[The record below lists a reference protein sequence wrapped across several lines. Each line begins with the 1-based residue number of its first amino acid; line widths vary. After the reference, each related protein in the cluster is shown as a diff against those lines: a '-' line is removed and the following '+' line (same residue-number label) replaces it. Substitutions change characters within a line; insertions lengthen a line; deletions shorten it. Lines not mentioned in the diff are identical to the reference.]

1 MVRNWGKDFSFEN
14 VLENLRE
21 SLSKL
26 EGIGIKVHERSRY
39 ERIVSEFERALVA
52 KSGRARPEDLDWNL
66 LAEGLCDARELRVI
80 LASKHVLDQ
89 CWLELQ
95 QITKGTDYPWKDL
108 DTGPRDL
115 QFQLFTTA
123 VIAHSGFEVSLK
135 EPDVVFVYKDHEY
148 SVAAKRVKSLKNLE
162 KRVREAKNQIIGS
175 NHYGFVALG
184 LSQIARQNTGALLV
198 EKPDVLWEAGEKIT
212 NGLMQT
218 ELKAVLKKTQHPA
231 VIGCLV
237 SIMIPSFIANS
248 FSIGFTSNFRS
259 IYFAPLGHACFD
271 TCEEICKQIHDPENI

>member
-1 MVRNWGKDFSFEN
+1 MIRNFGKDFSFEN

-26 EGIGIKVHERSRY
+26 EEIGIKVHQRSRY
-39 ERIVSEFERALVA
+39 KRIVSEFEKALVA

-89 CWLELQ
+89 CRPELQ
-95 QITKGTDYPWKDL
+95 QMTKGTDYPWKDS
-108 DTGPRDL
+108 DSRPRNL

-123 VIAHSGFEVSLK
+123 IIAHSGFEVFLK
-135 EPDVVFVYKDHEY
+135 EPDVVFLYKDYEY
-148 SVAAKRVKSLKNLE
+148 SVAAKRVRSLGNLE
-162 KRVREAKNQIIGS
+162 KRLRESKNQIIRS
-175 NHYGFVALG
+175 NQYGFMALG
-184 LSQIARQNTGALLV
+184 LSQIARGNTGTLLV

-212 NGLMQT
+212 NGLIESQ
-218 ELKAVLKKTQHPA
+218 LKPVLKKTQHPS

-248 FSIGFTSNFRS
+248 FSVGFTSSFRS
-259 IYFAPLGHACFD
+259 IYFAPPGHACFN
-271 TCEEICKQIHDPENI
+271 TCEEICKQIRDPENI